1 MPTPQGAPKPSS
13 AQGRVEQ
20 LLSITKDIM
29 HTENR
34 IRNARLLNLVIAL
47 AVIFG
52 PLALLILTIITIAT
66 SGTIDMGRINLS
78 ALPVVAIS
86 GIICGIA
93 VSHRSEVQQL
103 SVTDLRLKLSLLRE
117 QRRLKAADMTLDS
130 RYARSAYKE
139 EILRDVEDFRKQSR
153 YYRRVHNIFQSIIIV
168 GSLATTT
175 VSGIALDSSPLGFV
189 VIATSFMV
197 GLAAGFTGYFKY
209 RERGFYL
216 QQTADAI
223 TQEWTA
229 AELAIFRYKNLPEGE
244 QLALFVEEAERL
256 KSEQRKRE
264 QSLDQPSGQSRDAGN
279 AG

>member
-1 MPTPQGAPKPSS
+1 M
-13 AQGRVEQ
+13 EQ

-34 IRNARLLNLVIAL
+34 LRNARLLNLVIAL

-52 PLALLILTIITIAT
+52 PLVLLVLTIVTIAT
-66 SGTIDMGRINLS
+66 YGEFDMARINGS
-78 ALPVVAIS
+78 TFPVIAIS
-86 GIICGIA
+86 GIICATAIH
-93 VSHRSEVQQL
+93 HRTEVQRH
-103 SVTDLRLKLSLLRE
+103 SVTDLRLQLSLLRE
-117 QRRLKAADMTLDS
+117 QRRLRAADMTLDS

-139 EILRDVEDFRKQSR
+139 EIVRDVEEFRRQSR
-153 YYRRVHNIFQSIIIV
+153 YYRRVHNIFQTIIIV

-175 VSGIALDSSPLGFV
+175 ISGIALDSSPLQLAV
-189 VIATSFMV
+189 VATSFLV
-197 GLAAGFTGYFKY
+197 GLSAGFTGYFKY

-229 AELAIFRYKNLPEGE
+229 AELAIFRYKELPEE
-244 QLALFVEEAERL
+244 DQLALFVEEAERL

-264 QSLDQPSGQSRDAGN
+264 QSLDQPSGQSKEAG
-279 AG
+279 AVG